1 MINHNESVLKAQQ
14 IFELCSLG
22 VVVDDSDDLSNAST
36 SLFEFLEVGGVIS
49 QRRSV
54 SKVGLSNVV
63 DGASNLEELLKD
75 VVTDCF
81 DGTVGRVAP
90 GGQVVPDLFNVA
102 GLLYHEVQLVESG
115 VGLEHIDDGATH
127 VGLVEGVG
135 LVHLLGTKT

>member
-1 MINHNESVLKAQQ
+1 M
-14 IFELCSLG
+14 
-22 VVVDDSDDLSNAST
+22 
-36 SLFEFLEVGGVIS
+36 FEFLEVGGMIS
-49 QRRSV
+49 HGRGV
-54 SKVGLSNVV
+54 SEVRLSDVV

-81 DGTVGRVAP
+81 NGAVGCVAP

-102 GLLYHEVQLVESG
+102 GLLDHEVQLVEGG